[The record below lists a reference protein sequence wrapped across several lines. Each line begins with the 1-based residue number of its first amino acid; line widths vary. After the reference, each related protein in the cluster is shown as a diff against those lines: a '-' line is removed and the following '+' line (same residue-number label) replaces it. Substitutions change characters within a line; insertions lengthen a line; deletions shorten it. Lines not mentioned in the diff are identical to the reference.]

1 MKNNKKIEKTIILS
15 LITLLTI
22 TPLSAKAITKNESVY
37 STLKPNGTRYQT
49 TVTNHLQID
58 YKQELQDQS
67 ELKEIINL
75 NGNETFTKNGNT
87 LKWKTDGKDIYYQ
100 GTTTKELPLDIK
112 IKYYLNN
119 KEEKLDNIKGKQG
132 KVTIEITLKNKEK
145 NYVNINGQ
153 IEEIY
158 TPFMVMAGTILD
170 NKNIE
175 DIKITNGKVIN
186 TGTKSIATAIAS
198 PGLYESLNID
208 TLSNINKIKISY
220 KTNKFD
226 MNNIYIIA
234 TPKMIE
240 EKDLNLFNNINN
252 LSSNIKQL
260 QASMDKINKGSNKL
274 SKYTK
279 ELNDGINKLNS
290 NMPTEDS
297 NKKNENQLNSLKNTN
312 NQTVNTLTSANQSL
326 ESQLNEID
334 SKIKEANT
342 KKSYVEKQI
351 NEVETSL
358 NAATTAYNT
367 YNSNLSYV
375 NNSIPSLEAQIANT
389 TDEETLQTLNKQ
401 LGELKGQQQSLQT
414 TVPLLKNQM
423 EALQGTKEALNGT
436 KTAIEGTLE
445 LLTQTKTSLNTSIE
459 ANKNLSALISG
470 NNKVVDSSINTISK
484 MRVLTSSINKIA
496 NGSKQINTGANEL
509 AQGIT
514 AFNKQGISK
523 LTNYSN
529 IIKKYSSK
537 AEALLDL
544 SKNYKGFTSNNS
556 DETIFI
562 TKVKTED

>member
-1 MKNNKKIEKTIILS
+1 MNNLKIRKILNLS

-22 TPLSAKAITKNESVY
+22 TPLSASALTKNESVF
-37 STLKPNGTRYQT
+37 STLNPNGTRYQT
-49 TVTNHLQID
+49 TVTNHLKID
-58 YKQELQDQS
+58 YAKELKDES
-67 ELKEIINL
+67 ELKKIVNL
-75 NGNETFTKNGNT
+75 NGNETFTKNRNT
-87 LKWKTDGKDIYYQ
+87 LRWKTDGKDIYYQ

-112 IKYYLNN
+112 IKYYLNK
-119 KEEKLDNIKGKQG
+119 KEEKIDNIKGKKG
-132 KVTIEITLKNKEK
+132 KVTIEINLKNKEK
-145 NYVNINGQ
+145 KYVNINGQ

-186 TGTKSIATAIAS
+186 TGTKSIATAVAS

-208 TLSNINKIKISY
+208 NLSNINKIKISY
-220 KTNKFD
+220 KTTKFD

-234 TPKMIE
+234 TPKMLE
-240 EKDLNLFNNINN
+240 EKDLKLFNNINN
-252 LSSNIKQL
+252 LSSNINQL
-260 QASMDKINKGSNKL
+260 QENMNKINEGSNKL

-279 ELNDGINKLNS
+279 ELSDGINKLNN

-297 NKKNENQLNSLKNTN
+297 NKKNEDQLNSLKNTN
-312 NQTVNTLTSANQSL
+312 NQTVTTLTSANQSI
-326 ESQLNEID
+326 EKQLKQID
-334 SKIKEANT
+334 TQISEANN
-342 KKSYVEKQI
+342 KKSYVTSQI
-351 NEVETSL
+351 SEVETNL
-358 NAATTAYNT
+358 NAATTVYNT
-367 YNSNLSYV
+367 YNSNLTYI
-375 NNSIPSLEAQIANT
+375 NNSIPSLETQIANT

-423 EALQGTKEALNGT
+423 DALQGTKDALNGT
-436 KTAIEGTLE
+436 KAAIEGTLE

-484 MRVLTSSINKIA
+484 MRVLKNSINKITK
-496 NGSKQINTGANEL
+496 GSKQINNGANEL
-509 AQGIT
+509 AKGIT
-514 AFNKQGISK
+514 EFNKQGINK
-523 LTNYSN
+523 ITTYSN

-544 SKNYKGFTSNNS
+544 SKNYRGFTSNNS